1 MVKLKRNIKSC
12 RPANSTFGKP
22 CPQADASFAKRAI
35 SADPHV
41 SANLKDG
48 KKMKKHH

>member
-1 MVKLKRNIKSC
+1 MKQNKKS

-35 SADPHV
+35 SADARFG
-41 SANLKDG
+41 ANRTENRLNNFDNQLI
-48 KKMKKHH
+48 